1 MIATLAVRFDVV
13 AIGAMTGLGYAILA
27 AGLVLVYR
35 ATKVINLAH
44 GQIGAFAAA
53 LFIVLV
59 HNERVPYA
67 LALPIALAAGAGI
80 GLVVERLLV
89 RPLVDRSRLAILVAT
104 VGVTDLLIVA
114 QAKLPAVIGVQ
125 LHFPTPVNW
134 TVTVGS
140 LVLHGEHFALLMF
153 GPVVLGLLV
162 WFLSG
167 SRYGLAIRGVADN
180 REAAQLAGV
189 SAAKVSA
196 LVWAVAGALAA
207 VAAILTEP
215 LSGVS
220 LGTSGLG
227 AALGP
232 SLLLRALAAGLAGGM
247 SKLWAT
253 IGAGVAIG
261 VVEAVLYASYPKS
274 PGIVDVVL
282 FAFIVAMLLAAARWS
297 RATR

>member
-1 MIATLAVRFDVV
+1 MIATLAIRFDVV

-53 LFIVLV
+53 LFVVLV

-67 LALPIALAAGAGI
+67 IALALALTTGVGI
-80 GLVVERLLV
+80 GLVVERGLV
-89 RPLVDRSRLAILVAT
+89 RPLLDRSRLAILVAT

-114 QAKLPAVIGVQ
+114 QAKLPSVIGAQ

-134 TVTVGS
+134 TVTIGA
-140 LVLHGEHFALLMF
+140 LVLHGEHFALLIL
-153 GPVVLGLLV
+153 GPVVLGLLT
-162 WFLSG
+162 WFLAR

-189 SAAKVSA
+189 SAVKVSA
-196 LVWAVAGALAA
+196 LVWGVAGALAA
-207 VAAILTEP
+207 AAAILTEP

-227 AALGP
+227 AAL
-232 SLLLRALAAGLAGGM
+232 
-247 SKLWAT
+247 
-253 IGAGVAIG
+253 
-261 VVEAVLYASYPKS
+261 
-274 PGIVDVVL
+274 
-282 FAFIVAMLLAAARWS
+282 
-297 RATR
+297 